1 MALLSEKCATTD
13 ERWGDGAVW
22 RGVFPTAGVTPAN
35 CAKAFAAPILTN
47 GFRSLVQ
54 SGLKSDVAP
63 CRLCANKRRNITGV
77 AIAARLE
84 IIGKRMGDTQ
94 AAAPCTNAHE
104 LRPLC
109 AADGGS
115 HHHLVAVLDDV
126 FDDDPQIREA
136 GGQHSEGA
144 LGAGGSRGN
153 AGRRRDVDPFGRQD
167 LVEQCRVFLVEGFVP
182 EYDVAPVVLSGLGV
196 RRRTDQGGQ

>member
-1 MALLSEKCATTD
+1 MAGLLDFSQARLFALTP
-13 ERWGDGAVW
+13 
-22 RGVFPTAGVTPAN
+22 PTAN
-35 CAKAFAAPILTN
+35 SAFEGAQ
-47 GFRSLVQ
+47 LVQ
-54 SGLKSDVAP
+54 PRHPVFGVPGAEDLPVLELMDVDGL
-63 CRLCANKRRNITGV
+63 
-77 AIAARLE
+77 
-84 IIGKRMGDTQ
+84 DTQ
-94 AAAPCTNAHE
+94 AAALCTNAHE

-126 FDDDPQIREA
+126 FDDDPQIRE
-136 GGQHSEGA
+136 GRSQLGEGA
-144 LGAGGSRGN
+144 LGASGSRGN